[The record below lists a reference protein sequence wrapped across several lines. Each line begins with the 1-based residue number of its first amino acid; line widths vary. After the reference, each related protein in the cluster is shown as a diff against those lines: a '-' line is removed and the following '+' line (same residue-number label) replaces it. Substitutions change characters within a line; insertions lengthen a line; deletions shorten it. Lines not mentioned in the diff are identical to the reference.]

1 MANKPQQQ
9 PGRLN
14 IVNRNKYK
22 CFQNSP
28 IIPFKTDRKIKS
40 VKLKRISHD
49 EVYAELKAKG
59 LQIDITNPE
68 ILVNGK
74 RPIDGIF
81 SPLFGADTTQDI
93 PIYSCDC
100 RKLTGGTNVGRI
112 CPECGTECRS
122 IEADLTLCGYIDI
135 APYHILT
142 YHGVNAFIKLLGKDE
157 FNSIITSVRKI
168 DQRGRSVKDGQRTLQ
183 SLYDDFD
190 DEYAKYIDVEKKYLF
205 TSKIPVYSARLRPL
219 IMSSRVR
226 MTILDVNKYYENI
239 VVSRGTLI
247 SAPVLRLNREIE
259 IQKTLNE
266 IQQKFIDICNIV
278 EGQINEKSGIFRKA
292 LAAARLDYSGRLVI
306 ALNTTL
312 MPHEIDIPYSTM
324 MVICEEEIV
333 NYLSRL
339 EGISRKKAIDLV
351 HANAMHY
358 DERFVKIINQI
369 LKTGYG
375 VWALINR
382 NPTISESSI
391 LYVRIRKI
399 HRDPDDYTM
408 HLAPDI
414 LSLLGADFDGDQL
427 SIYMPKD
434 SEFHKYFLTMCP
446 TYTFIDRANGKYN
459 EAMSYKREYVA
470 LLACGWE
477 DDKVCDRYLTSP
489 SEENYNA
496 LVDRGIISEEDSEYS
511 KEKQTELFKFM
522 AENIDRKHPFRER
535 YIDDSWYDLDGEL
548 FTKR

>member
-1 MANKPQQQ
+1 MGTQPHQ

-22 CFQNSP
+22 TFQNSP
-28 IIPFKTDRKIKS
+28 IIPFKTDRRLKA
-40 VKLKRISHD
+40 VKLERICHD
-49 EVYAELKAKG
+49 EVYADLKAKG

-100 RKLTGGTNVGRI
+100 RKLTGGTNLGRI

-122 IEADLTLCGYIDI
+122 IEANLTLCGYIDI

-142 YHGVNAFIKLLGKDE
+142 YHGVNAFTKLLGKDE
-157 FNSIITSVRKI
+157 FNEIITSVKKI
-168 DQRGRSVKDGQRTLQ
+168 NQRGKTIKDGKRTLM
-183 SLYDDFD
+183 SLYDDFEE
-190 DEYAKYIDVEKKYLF
+190 EYAPYIDIEKKYLF

-219 IMSSRVR
+219 IMTSRVR
-226 MTILDVNKYYENI
+226 MTILDVNKCYENI
-239 VVSRGTLI
+239 VVSRGVLI
-247 SAPVLRLNREIE
+247 SAPVFRLDREVE

-266 IQQKFIDICNIV
+266 IQQRFIEICGIV
-278 EGQINEKSGIFRKA
+278 EGQINEKSGVFRKA

-358 DERFVKIINQI
+358 DERFAKIINQI
-369 LKTGYG
+369 LKTGHG

-414 LSLLGADFDGDQL
+414 LTLLAADFDGDQL
-427 SIYMPKD
+427 TIYIPKD
-434 SEFHKYFLTMCP
+434 NEFHKYFLTMCP

-459 EAMSYKREYVA
+459 EAMSFKREYVA
-470 LLACGWE
+470 LIACGWE
-477 DDKVCDRYLTSP
+477 DDKLYDRYLTTP
-489 SEENYNA
+489 NEENYNL
-496 LVDRGIISEEDSEYS
+496 LVDHGIIGEDTEYS
-511 KEKQTELFKFM
+511 KEKQAELLKFM
-522 AENIDRKHPFRER
+522 AENIDKKHPFRQR
-535 YIDDSWYDLDGEL
+535 YVDNYWYDTEGEL
-548 FTKR
+548 FSKR